1 MSTASTIKAALLGSP
16 LERLDGKIKKLNTE
30 RVRLEA
36 SVEANERALSAD
48 LLADDDEPFN
58 AARTAAHRRVLADE
72 REQLAT
78 INFALSEA
86 ANQRA
91 GIEFAERRKA
101 RELRCEEINARE
113 AAHLALVKKMHASL
127 TAFAADYRAVLDSN
141 EQRFNSLVTVPDPD
155 AAMIYTPLIETAVR
169 LEMVKRGLP
178 WAFDWPYGAIGID
191 EFLPKF
197 EPVPELIRSWT
208 ETGKVA

>member
-1 MSTASTIKAALLGSP
+1 MSTAATIKAALLGSP
-16 LERLDGKIKKLNTE
+16 LERLDGKIKKLNAE
-30 RVRLEA
+30 RVRLES

-91 GIEFAERRKA
+91 GIELAERKKA
-101 RELRCEEINARE
+101 RELRCEDINARE
-113 AAHLALVKKMHASL
+113 SAHLAKVKKMHVSL
-127 TAFAADYRAVLDSN
+127 AAFAADYRAVLESN

-155 AAMIYTPLIETAVR
+155 AAMLYTALIETATR
-169 LEMVKRGLP
+169 QEMVKLGLP
-178 WAFDWPYGAIGID
+178 WAFSWPWG
-191 EFLPKF
+191 EKELPDFAAKF
-197 EPVPELIRSWT
+197 EAVPALVKVWT